1 MAREVLSTG
10 NVKRMTHLVVIVA
23 VSLLTASATNADPFD
38 GPAKQPN
45 KQSKGGS
52 KQTTLTGCVDEQ
64 DGHYVLLDQRTLNP
78 IADLDPNGVPAED
91 LFAKHVGQK
100 VTVRG
105 SSTSGGSRPVFK
117 VRSIETVSEMCA
129 APAPQ

>member
-10 NVKRMTHLVVIVA
+10 NVRRMTHLAVIAV
-23 VSLLTASATNADPFD
+23 VSLLTASAANADPFD
-38 GPAKQPN
+38 GPAQQPK
-45 KQSKGGS
+45 KQSKGEP

-64 DGHYVLLDQRTLNP
+64 NGHYVLLDQRTLNP
-78 IADLDPNGVPAED
+78 LADLDPNGVPTED

-100 VTVRG
+100 VIVRG

-129 APAPQ
+129 ASAPQ

>member
-1 MAREVLSTG
+1 MS
-10 NVKRMTHLVVIVA
+10 HLVLIA
-23 VSLLTASATNADPFD
+23 VVLLLTASAAKANPFD
-38 GPAKQPN
+38 GPVKQPD
-45 KQSKGGS
+45 KKSKGEP
-52 KQTTLTGCVDEQ
+52 KQVTLTGCVDEQ
-64 DGHYVLLDQRTLNP
+64 DGHYVLLDPRTLNP
-78 IADLDPNGVPAED
+78 LADLDPNGVPTED

-129 APAPQ
+129 ASAPQ

>member
-10 NVKRMTHLVVIVA
+10 NVKRMTHLVIIVA

-78 IADLDPNGVPAED
+78 IADLDPNGVPTED

-129 APAPQ
+129 ASAPQ

>member
-1 MAREVLSTG
+1 MLSSG
-10 NVKRMTHLVVIVA
+10 NVRRRTNLVVIA
-23 VSLLTASATNADPFD
+23 VVLLLTASAATANPFD

-45 KQSKGGS
+45 KQSKGEP

-64 DGHYVLLDQRTLNP
+64 DGHYVLLDPRTLNP
-78 IADLDPNGVPAED
+78 LVDLDPNGVPAED

-105 SSTSGGSRPVFK
+105 SSASGGSRPVFK
-117 VRSIETVSEMCA
+117 VRSIEKVSEMCA
-129 APAPQ
+129 APAP

>member
-1 MAREVLSTG
+1 
-10 NVKRMTHLVVIVA
+10 MTNLVIIAV
-23 VSLLTASATNADPFD
+23 VSLLTASAAKADPFD
-38 GPAKQPN
+38 GPAKQPD
-45 KQSKGGS
+45 KQSKGEP

-64 DGHYVLLDQRTLNP
+64 DGHYVLLDPRTLNP
-78 IADLDPNGVPAED
+78 LADLDANGVPTED

-100 VTVRG
+100 VIVRG

>member
-1 MAREVLSTG
+1 LAREVLSTG

-78 IADLDPNGVPAED
+78 IADLDPNGVSTED

-129 APAPQ
+129 ASAPQ

>member
-1 MAREVLSTG
+1 LAREVLSIG
-10 NVKRMTHLVVIVA
+10 NVRRMTHLAVIAV
-23 VSLLTASATNADPFD
+23 VSLLTASAAKADPFD

-45 KQSKGGS
+45 KQSKS
-52 KQTTLTGCVDEQ
+52 EPKQTTLTGCVDEQ

-78 IADLDPNGVPAED
+78 LADLDPNGIPAED

-129 APAPQ
+129 ASAPQ